1 MVKDIIPASP
11 ASKNAQVRI
20 GDIIIDVDGNDVS
33 HLKVRVRVCK
43 TLTHARARARTH
55 ARTHTHTHTHARAR
69 THTHTGCC
77 GRGTHGR

>member
-43 TLTHARARARTH
+43 TLTHARARA
-55 ARTHTHTHTHARAR
+55 HTHTHRLLRSRNSWKVNPTRQ
-69 THTHTGCC
+69 
-77 GRGTHGR
+77 

>member
-43 TLTHARARARTH
+43 TLTHARAR
-55 ARTHTHTHTHARAR
+55 THTHTHRLLRSRNSWKVNPTRQ
-69 THTHTGCC
+69 
-77 GRGTHGR
+77 

>member
-43 TLTHARARARTH
+43 TLTHARAR
-55 ARTHTHTHTHARAR
+55 THTHTHTH
-69 THTHTGCC
+69 THRLLRSRNSWKVNPT
-77 GRGTHGR
+77 RQ